1 MFEARE
7 TDKRPPSSFN
17 QLFNMSLG
25 YFNSSKVTAPQLDPR
40 KERQEERRNEN
51 RYEGEDKKEKGKKKK
66 GGGDKKSV
74 NQKKLNDITKKE

>member
-25 YFNSSKVTAPQLDPR
+25 YFNSSEVTAPRLDPR

-51 RYEGEDKKEKGKKKK
+51 RYEGEDKKERGKKK
-66 GGGDKKSV
+66 GGIRKV
-74 NQKKLNDITKKE
+74 